1 MAFDPASAWMTA
13 KALAGIAKDAGK
25 LELYAQA
32 LDLQAQLSDLTEENR
47 NKATRIHDLEEQ
59 LRIKD
64 SVTFRRNTYWT
75 GESDEPKDGPYC
87 PTCYGD
93 EGKLIHLVATES
105 NPAYRLCGKCK
116 RSFEVFPERR
126 LPPPAPP
133 PKRGTPWA
141 QDY

>member
-1 MAFDPASAWMTA
+1 MGFDPTSAWMTA

-32 LDLQAQLSDLTEENR
+32 LDLQAQLSDMLEENR
-47 NKATRIHDLEEQ
+47 NKTARIHDLEEQ

-64 SVTFRRNTYWT
+64 SVTFRRNTYWMGGT
-75 GESDEPKDGPYC
+75 DEPADGPYC

-93 EGKLIHLVATES
+93 EGKLIHLTATES
-105 NPAYRLCGKCK
+105 NPAWRHCGKCK
-116 RSFEVFPERR
+116 KSIEVFPERR
-126 LPPPAPP
+126 PPYQSPP

-141 QDY
+141 QEY